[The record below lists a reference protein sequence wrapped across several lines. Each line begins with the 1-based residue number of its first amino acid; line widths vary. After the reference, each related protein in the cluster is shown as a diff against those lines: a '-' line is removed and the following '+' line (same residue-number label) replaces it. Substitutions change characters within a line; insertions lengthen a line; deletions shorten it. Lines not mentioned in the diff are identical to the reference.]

1 MLECFSCK
9 RSISNERIFIELEE
23 LEERKLFILDIENE
37 KGFFNKS
44 EYNIVIIL
52 FYGVFFF

>member
-1 MLECFSCK
+1 MLECFSGK
-9 RSISNERIFIELEE
+9 RSISNEGILIE

-44 EYNIVIIL
+44 EYNIVKLL
-52 FYGVFFF
+52 FYGVLFFF